1 VEGARAVNDATAER
15 HLFISSNNI
24 RDLRDDLG
32 ICLELS
38 ARLLSPPVEGEST
51 MRGKIAESL
60 KSAMKAQDKHR
71 LPTLRLIQAAIHD
84 RDIANRGAGK
94 EPASDEEILQIL
106 AKMVKQRE
114 ESAKAFDDGKRPE
127 LAAQERGE
135 MEIIR
140 DFLPT
145 QLDDAAV
152 TAAAGAAITAT
163 GAASQKD
170 MGKVIAALK
179 QKYAGQMDFAKASGI
194 VKGLLQ

>member
-1 VEGARAVNDATAER
+1 
-15 HLFISSNNI
+15 
-24 RDLRDDLG
+24 
-32 ICLELS
+32 
-38 ARLLSPPVEGEST
+38 

-84 RDIANRGAGK
+84 RDILNRGSAK

-140 DFLPT
+140 AFLPT
-145 QLDDAAV
+145 QLDEAAI
-152 TAAAGAAITAT
+152 AAAAREAIAAT

-179 QKYAGQMDFAKASGI
+179 QKYSGQMDFGKASGI

>member
-1 VEGARAVNDATAER
+1 MFYFVEQYQWLDEICFA
-15 HLFISSNNI
+15 SSP
-24 RDLRDDLG
+24 
-32 ICLELS
+32 
-38 ARLLSPPVEGEST
+38 RLLSAPFEGESI

-84 RDIANRGAGK
+84 RDIANRGSAK
-94 EPASDEEILQIL
+94 DPASDEEILQIL

-114 ESAKAFDDGKRPE
+114 ESAKAFEDGKRPE

-140 DFLPT
+140 GFLPT

-152 TAAAGAAITAT
+152 AAAAREAIAAT

-179 QKYAGQMDFAKASGI
+179 QKYAGQMDFGKASGI
-194 VKGLLQ
+194 VKNLLQ

>member
-1 VEGARAVNDATAER
+1 
-15 HLFISSNNI
+15 
-24 RDLRDDLG
+24 
-32 ICLELS
+32 LS
-38 ARLLSPPVEGEST
+38 APTEGEST
-51 MRGKIAESL
+51 MRAKIAESL
-60 KSAMKAQDKHR
+60 KTAMKAQDKHR

-84 RDIANRGAGK
+84 RDIANRGSGK

-114 ESAKAFDDGKRPE
+114 ESAKAFEDGKRPE

-140 DFLPT
+140 GFLPT
-145 QLDDAAV
+145 QLDDAAI
-152 TAAAGAAITAT
+152 TAAAREAIAET

-170 MGKVIAALK
+170 MGKVIATLK
-179 QKYAGQMDFAKASGI
+179 QKYAGQMDFGKASGI

>member
-1 VEGARAVNDATAER
+1 
-15 HLFISSNNI
+15 
-24 RDLRDDLG
+24 
-32 ICLELS
+32 
-38 ARLLSPPVEGEST
+38 
-51 MRGKIAESL
+51 MREKIAESM

-94 EPASDEEILQIL
+94 PAASEEEVLQIL

-114 ESAKAFDDGKRPE
+114 ESARAFEDGKRPE

-140 DFLPT
+140 EFLPK
-145 QLDDAAV
+145 QLDDAAIM
-152 TAAAGAAITAT
+152 AAAREAIAVT

-170 MGKVIAALK
+170 MGKVIGALK
-179 QKYAGQMDFAKASGI
+179 QKYAGQMDFAKASAI